1 VKTIALAGVG
11 ILLVAGQSLQEE
23 FRSESGSGVAFAA
36 ASTPHVAAPLHLPS
50 AELNDVVQRY
60 CGGCHNDR
68 RLRGNLS
75 LQGFDVETVAEEAE
89 SAEKAEKMIGKLRAG
104 LMPPPERP
112 RPAGDTLLAL
122 VETLE
127 ETMDRAY
134 RSAPNPGT
142 RLFQR
147 LNRAEYEASIK
158 DLLGMEIDAA
168 DYLPVDPRSANFDNI
183 ADAQTLSPTLLEA
196 YLRAAGNISRLAIG
210 IPDARPTSVVYTNSG
225 YMTQYDRMPGAP
237 RGTRG
242 GVTAVHHFPADGEY
256 VFEMWFE
263 HTTTGNFM
271 GTTLPGEQLDISID
285 GERVAFL
292 ELDRWMNPGDPQGA
306 SMSTPPIFVR
316 AGPHRLSAAFLQLS
330 GGPIEDITSPHAWS
344 MTDRNAGSS
353 VYGLTNLAHMKDLY
367 VVGPYNASGVSGTP
381 TRRKIFSCYPESG
394 EEERPCARE
403 IVSRLATAAF
413 RRPVEEVEVESL
425 LLKLYDP
432 RREAAGFEV
441 GIRAALQGILAM
453 PDFVFRIEEP
463 PAGVEPGEIYT
474 IADEDLASRLS
485 FFLWGTPPDDELR
498 ELALAG
504 RLSQA
509 DGLRTQA
516 LRMLEDPRADALG
529 SRFAHQWLRLDD
541 LDKVQPDRQVF
552 PNYHQQLADAMK
564 RETEVFFTQLVREDR
579 SFLKFFT
586 ADYTFVNE
594 RLARHYGIL
603 GVAGEQFQRVPY
615 PDDSRRGILGHAS
628 VLMSTSH
635 ANHTSPVLRGK
646 WVMEVLMGTPPPPP
660 PPGVPPF
667 EETKGNVGAR
677 ILTTR
682 ERMEIHRANP
692 TCNSC
697 HRFMDPIGL
706 ALDNFGVTGKWRVRE
721 NGSPLDTRGDFYDGT
736 RITSP
741 AELREVL
748 LTRPIPLTRTFTAN
762 LLAYALGRRI
772 EYQDMPE
779 VRGIAREAQE
789 NGHRMSSFILGV
801 IESDAFQK
809 KRMASLTQEQ
819 HGTR

>member
-1 VKTIALAGVG
+1 MKTIALTGIG
-11 ILLVAGQSLQEE
+11 ILLVAGQSLHEE
-23 FRSESGSGVAFAA
+23 FRTESGSGVAFAA
-36 ASTPHVAAPLHLPS
+36 ASTTHAAAPLRLPS
-50 AELNDVVQRY
+50 AELNEVVERY
-60 CGGCHNDR
+60 CAGCHSDR
-68 RLRGNLS
+68 RLRGNMT
-75 LQGFDVETVAEEAE
+75 LQGFDVETAAEEAE
-89 SAEKAEKMIGKLRAG
+89 SAEKAEKMIVKLRAG
-104 LMPPPERP
+104 LMPPPGNR

-142 RLFQR
+142 RIFQR
-147 LNRAEYEASIK
+147 LNRAEYEAAIK
-158 DLLGMEIDAA
+158 DVLGMEIDAA
-168 DYLPVDPRSANFDNI
+168 DYLPVDQRSVNFDNI
-183 ADAQTLSPTLLEA
+183 ADAQTLSPTHLDA
-196 YLRAAGNISRLAIG
+196 YLRAAGSISRLAVG
-210 IPDARPTSVVYTNSG
+210 VSDARPTSVVYTNSG

-242 GVTAVHHFPADGEY
+242 GVTAVHNFPADGEY

-271 GTTLPGEQLDISID
+271 GTTLPGEQLDVSID

-316 AGPHRLSAAFLQLS
+316 AGPHRVSASFLQLS

-353 VYGLTNLAHMKDLY
+353 VYGLTNLAHMKDVY
-367 VVGPYNASGVSGTP
+367 IVGPYNASGVSDTP
-381 TRRKIFSCYPESG
+381 IRRKIFSCYPESG

-403 IVSRLATAAF
+403 IVSRLAAAAY
-413 RRPVEEVEVESL
+413 RRPAEEVEVESL
-425 LLKLYDP
+425 LTLYDL
-432 RREAAGFEV
+432 RAEAAGFEV

-453 PDFVFRIEEP
+453 PDFVFRLEEP
-463 PAGVEPGEIYT
+463 PADVEPGEIYT

-509 DGLRTQA
+509 GGLRTQA

-564 RETEVFFTQLVREDR
+564 RETEVFFAHLVREDR
-579 SFLKFFT
+579 SFLEFFT

-603 GVAGEQFQRVPY
+603 GAVGEQFRRVPY

-635 ANHTSPVLRGK
+635 ANRTSPVLRGK
-646 WVMEVLMGTPPPPP
+646 WVMEVLTGTPPPPP
-660 PPGVPPF
+660 PPGVPTL

-677 ILTTR
+677 VLTTR
-682 ERMEIHRANP
+682 ERLEVHRQNP
-692 TCNSC
+692 TCNAC

-706 ALDNFGVTGKWRVRE
+706 ALDNFGVTGKWRFRE
-721 NGSPLDTRGDFYDGT
+721 NGSLLDTQGDFYDGT

-741 AELREVL
+741 AELQEVL
-748 LTRPIPLTRTFTAN
+748 LKRPIPLTRTFTAN
-762 LLAYALGRRI
+762 LLAYALGRRMG
-772 EYQDMPE
+772 YQDMPE
-779 VRGIAREAQE
+779 VRRIAREAQE
-789 NGHRMSSFILGV
+789 NGHAMSSFILGV

-809 KRMASLTQEQ
+809 KRMASLAQEQ
-819 HGTR
+819 SGN

>member
-1 VKTIALAGVG
+1 MLALTGVG
-11 ILLVAGQSLQEE
+11 ILLAAGQTLQEE
-23 FRSESGSGVAFAA
+23 FRSEPGAGVAFAA
-36 ASTPHVAAPLHLPS
+36 ASATHTPLRLPS
-50 AELNDVVQRY
+50 AELDDVVQQY
-60 CGGCHNDR
+60 CGVCHNDG
-68 RLRGNLS
+68 LVTGNLS
-75 LQGFDVETVAEEAE
+75 LQGFDVERAAEQPGTAQT
-89 SAEKAEKMIGKLRAG
+89 AEKMIIKLRAG
-104 LMPPPERP
+104 LMPPPGMP
-112 RPAGDTLLAL
+112 RPGGDTLLAL

-127 ETMDRAY
+127 ETIDEAY
-134 RSAPNPGT
+134 RSAPSPGT
-142 RLFQR
+142 RMFQR
-147 LNRAEYEASIK
+147 LNRAEYEAAIK

-168 DYLPVDPRSANFDNI
+168 DYLPVDQRSVNFDNI
-183 ADAQTLSPTLLEA
+183 ADAQTLSPTLLDA
-196 YLRAAGNISRLAIG
+196 YLRAAGTISRVAIG
-210 IPDARPTSVVYTNSG
+210 VADALPTSVAYTNSG

-242 GVTAVHHFPADGEY
+242 GVTAVHNFPADGEY

-285 GERVAFL
+285 GEQVAFL
-292 ELDRWMNPGDPQGA
+292 ELDRWMNPSDPQGA

-316 AGPHRLSAAFLQLS
+316 AGPHRVSAAFLQLS
-330 GGPIEDITSPHAWS
+330 GGPIEDLTSPHAWS

-367 VVGPYNASGVSGTP
+367 IVGPYNTTGVSDTP
-381 TRRKIFSCYPESG
+381 VRRKIFSCYPGST

-403 IVSRLATAAF
+403 IVSRLAREAF
-413 RRPVEEVEVESL
+413 RRPVEEVEIESL
-425 LLKLYDP
+425 LELYDQ
-432 RREAAGFEV
+432 RAAVVGFEV

-463 PAGVEPGEIYT
+463 PAEVEPGDTYAIT
-474 IADEDLASRLS
+474 DEDLASRFS

-498 ELALAG
+498 ELARDG
-504 RLSQA
+504 RLSQTEVI
-509 DGLRTQA
+509 RRQA

-541 LDKVQPDRQVF
+541 LDKVQPDRQMF

-564 RETEVFFTQLVREDR
+564 RETETFFAQLVREDR
-579 SFLKFFT
+579 SFFELFT

-603 GVAGEQFQRVPY
+603 GVAAEQFRKVQY
-615 PDDSRRGILGHAS
+615 PDERRLGILGHAS

-635 ANHTSPVLRGK
+635 ANRTSPVLRGK

-660 PPGVPPF
+660 PPDVPAF

-692 TCNSC
+692 TCNAC
-697 HRFMDPIGL
+697 HQFMDPIGL
-706 ALDNFGVTGKWRVRE
+706 ALDNYGVMGKWRVRE

-741 AELREVL
+741 AELLQVL
-748 LTRPIPLTRTFTAN
+748 LKRPIPLTRNFTAN

-779 VRGIAREAQE
+779 VRRIAREAQE
-789 NGHRMSSFILGV
+789 NGHTMSSFILGV

-809 KRMASLTQEQ
+809 KRMASLTEEQ
-819 HGTR
+819 LGG